1 MNLNNMD
8 KSKKIKIFIG
18 IFYSILVLSFLIFL
32 FKKFSLE
39 EISSYKFI
47 QSNSEYFFELRNG
60 NLIKLI
66 FSFLLITI
74 FWVFMLGFGSPV
86 AIIAGFIFGKW
97 LGTLLVVFGCT
108 VGATFLY
115 LFSNYFLRD
124 LIKNKFLIKFKSL
137 EEKFKRNEFNFFLIY
152 RFVGGIPFCIA
163 NILPV
168 LFNVKIKN
176 YFFGTLL
183 GILPALFVMTSLGSG
198 IEKIIKEN
206 KFPPSFLNLL
216 ISPEIYTPILGFF
229 ILIIVTII
237 IKKKFY

>member
-97 LGTLLVVFGCT
+97 LGTLLVVF
-108 VGATFLY
+108 
-115 LFSNYFLRD
+115 
-124 LIKNKFLIKFKSL
+124 
-137 EEKFKRNEFNFFLIY
+137 
-152 RFVGGIPFCIA
+152 
-163 NILPV
+163 
-168 LFNVKIKN
+168 
-176 YFFGTLL
+176 
-183 GILPALFVMTSLGSG
+183 
-198 IEKIIKEN
+198 
-206 KFPPSFLNLL
+206 
-216 ISPEIYTPILGFF
+216 
-229 ILIIVTII
+229 
-237 IKKKFY
+237 